1 MLLNADVNW
10 PHQTSP
16 VTEGS

>member
-1 MLLNADVNW
+1 MVTKQ
-10 PHQTSP
+10 HSP